1 MSAPADTPPP
11 DAPDVPNADASN
23 AEAQAAVPF
32 TIDDAEKRR
41 ILNRLKRLEGQ
52 VRGLQRMVEEERA
65 CRDIL
70 TLVAGVRSA
79 LEATGDAVLENYLRR
94 CQADF
99 EAGSGDVGDLLAAVK
114 LARG

>member
-1 MSAPADTPPP
+1 MSAPEV
-11 DAPDVPNADASN
+11 APEAASFSL
-23 AEAQAAVPF
+23 EA
-32 TIDDAEKRR
+32 AEKKR

-52 VRGLQRMVEEERA
+52 VRGLHRMVEEERA

-70 TLVAGVRSA
+70 TLLAGVRSA
-79 LEATGDAVLENYLRR
+79 LDATGDTILENYLKS

-99 EAGSGDVGDLLAAVK
+99 ETGSGDVGDLLAAVR